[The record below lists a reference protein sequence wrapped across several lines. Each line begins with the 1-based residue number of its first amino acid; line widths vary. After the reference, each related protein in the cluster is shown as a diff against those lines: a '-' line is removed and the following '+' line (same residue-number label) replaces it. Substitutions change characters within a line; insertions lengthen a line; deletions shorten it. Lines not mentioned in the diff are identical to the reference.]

1 MPQTAKKTIVAD
13 ADSSQASNVIE
24 AVRRNTRHTFLLDAK
39 LGSADN
45 PPMTDTEIAAA
56 YQTPATSIGPKWA
69 RIIGAMRLTDQEH
82 GNPLRQIAE
91 RTNNVMASAGIIN
104 RHNRRPPLYAEAT
117 LETLAKLGFAIPD
130 HFPLIHAAGH
140 LAPPPVVPASHSID
154 SIISDIAAHMARS
167 HEPQSTDEIIQSLGH
182 HQEALDKWPQLELTI
197 FIDRVADIR
206 PDDHELY
213 HADQPWGNFVTTQRL
228 VANTVLCVLARDQKP
243 CATAYLV
250 DEIKR
255 LVGHHLP
262 NRYNILNAVRNFAYT
277 SEDVHRQ
284 SMSTFGLKAWYA
296 VQDVQ
301 NPTRR
306 RGRTKDIA
314 HAFLKE
320 QGPAKVEDVIEHVQQ
335 VAQTTR
341 RTVQDVI
348 NHDRSEHFIR
358 TPDGLVAANPL
369 HRNNDADTASLTVVP
384 DHQRRRPGPIL
395 RQSELLWT
403 THYVRALDEMAPPLP
418 VQVTLTGPRAN
429 GFALD
434 DPMEIVVVVDDR
446 DRPSLEPRLAELAA
460 AASEAAPSV
469 RPSVSI
475 ISPQEWDH
483 QQSTRHPGAHY
494 NVWLAPGTAP

>member
-1 MPQTAKKTIVAD
+1 MPQTTKKTMVAD
-13 ADSSQASNVIE
+13 ADFSQASNVIK
-24 AVRRNTRHTFLLDAK
+24 AVRRNTRHTFLINAK
-39 LGSADN
+39 LGSADD

-69 RIIGAMRLTDQEH
+69 RIIGAMRITDQEH

-91 RTNNVMASAGIIN
+91 RTNNAMASAGIIN

-130 HFPLIHAAGH
+130 HFPLIRAAGH
-140 LAPPPVVPASHSID
+140 LAPPAVVPASHNID

-182 HQEALDKWPQLELTI
+182 HQEALDKWPQLELNT
-197 FIDRVADIR
+197 FIDRMADIR
-206 PDDHELY
+206 PDDRALY
-213 HADQPWGNFVTTQRL
+213 HPDQPWGNFITTQRL
-228 VANTVLCVLARDQKP
+228 VASTILRVLARDQKP

-262 NRYNILNAVRNFAYT
+262 DRYNILNAVRNFAYT
-277 SEDVHRQ
+277 SEEVHRQ
-284 SMSTFGLKAWYA
+284 SQSTFGLKEWYSA
-296 VQDVQ
+296 TDVQ
-301 NPTRR
+301 NATRL
-306 RGRTKDIA
+306 RGKTGDLA

-320 QGPAKVEDVIEHVQQ
+320 HGPAKAEDVIGHVQQ
-335 VAQTTR
+335 VARTTR

-348 NHDRSEHFIR
+348 NHDPSERFIR
-358 TPDGLVAANPL
+358 TPDGRVAANPL
-369 HRNNDADTASLTVVP
+369 HQSDDADTATLTVVP
-384 DHQRRRPGPIL
+384 DHQRRRPGPVL

-418 VQVTLTGPRAN
+418 VQVMLTGPRAN
-429 GFALD
+429 GFALE

-446 DRPSLEPRLAELAA
+446 DRPSLEPRLAEIAA
-460 AASEAAPSV
+460 AASESVPSV
-469 RPSVSI
+469 RPSISI
-475 ISPQEWDH
+475 IARQQWDH
-483 QQSTRHPGAHY
+483 QLASEHPRAHY
-494 NVWLAPGTAP
+494 NVWLAPDAAP

>member
-1 MPQTAKKTIVAD
+1 MPQTAKKTTVAD
-13 ADSSQASNVIE
+13 ADFSKASNVIE

-39 LGSADN
+39 LGSADD

-69 RIIGAMRLTDQEH
+69 RIIGTMRLTEQEH
-82 GNPLRQIAE
+82 GSPLRRIAE
-91 RTNNVMASAGIIN
+91 QANKVMDSAGIIN

-117 LETLAKLGFAIPD
+117 LETFAKLGFAIPD
-130 HFPLIHAAGH
+130 HFPLIRAAGH

-154 SIISDIAAHMARS
+154 SIISDIAAYMARS
-167 HEPQSTDEIIQSLGH
+167 HEPQRTDDIIQSLGH
-182 HQEALDKWPQLELTI
+182 HQEALDRWPQLELTV
-197 FIDRVADIR
+197 FIDRVADIS

-213 HADQPWGNFVTTQRL
+213 HADRPWGNFVTTQRL
-228 VANTVLCVLARDQKP
+228 VANTVLRVLARDQKP

-262 NRYNILNAVRNFAYT
+262 DRYNILNAVRNFAYT
-277 SEDVHRQ
+277 SEEVHRQ

-296 VQDVQ
+296 AQDVQ

-348 NHDRSEHFIR
+348 NHDPSERFIR

-369 HRNNDADTASLTVVP
+369 HGNNDADTATLTVVP
-384 DHQRRRPGPIL
+384 DHQRRRPGPVL

-434 DPMEIVVVVDDR
+434 DPMEIVVVVDDHN
-446 DRPSLEPRLAELAA
+446 RPSLEPRLAEIAA

-469 RPSVSI
+469 KPSISI
-475 ISPQEWDH
+475 ISPQQWDH
-483 QQSTRHPGAHY
+483 QQASEGPRAHY
-494 NVWLAPGTAP
+494 NVWLATDAD